1 MKKTKCELVTKVS
14 MAEVKETQDKWVVN
28 ASSKQLTDAQ
38 ISILKKGLAHVPTST
53 TVPVVDFII
62 AIESAA
68 GIVGS
73 EMEEAAI
80 IRTMSNR
87 VIKSKRKPLIHNI
100 TPVVRAALKDL
111 KEDDFIVV
119 LPADKGHAAVVMD

>member
-1 MKKTKCELVTKVS
+1 MGKGEETEKKRE
-14 MAEVKETQDKWVVN
+14 KWVVN

-62 AIESAA
+62 VIESAA
-68 GIVGS
+68 GMVAS

-87 VIKSKRKPLIHNI
+87 VIKNKRKPLIHNI